1 LKIIKFKFVLIYL
14 LSLSYYQK
22 KRMHV
27 NVLHLILLL
36 FLTRLVSPYCINT
49 VAGGESAILLA
60 FQEPSYID
68 QDTYGALVF
77 SGLSSLYRIN
87 DDESTTI
94 RIAGS
99 SSKIGYTGDGGPAA
113 SALFGGSLVVIK
125 SIREGG
131 SLLVLDSTNKAVRI
145 IYKNGTIGTYFSCLQ
160 TTSVV
165 ENINFRS
172 SSLSCSLSDGL
183 VETLNGDLYFSDT
196 NNHRIRK
203 ISIETGLVST
213 IAGNGFQGNT
223 GNEGQATSA
232 MIDSPRLL
240 AISSDGYILAF
251 VTAKNMIRQ
260 VDLKTGIIKH
270 IAGCEINCDE
280 TYGIAID
287 FPIKG
292 PITGLKFRPIDSALV
307 FINKGEYRIQAIL
320 SNGKLETIAGTG
332 QRGRAKVN
340 ILATSSNLDSPNG
353 LYFDPLSDF
362 FYISDQMTAQILKI
376 NSKTKLIS
384 TIIDAIP
391 HSTNSLQDVNIPA
404 TRTSLSGPRGLLST
418 STGDILI
425 SDGPQNTIRILKSDG
440 TIGTF
445 AGNGE
450 ACIDPKL
457 SCGDGQVATSAQ
469 LNFPYSM
476 AFLKNNDLI
485 IADSS
490 CGKIRKISSTT
501 SIITTIAGTG
511 VIGNENGVANES
523 KIDVSGLAVDD
534 NDNIYIADYKNSRI
548 QKLEGNILTSVA
560 GNNGCKQINNIPT
573 SPPSSVLATTLC
585 IPGPVLHTFGPDKL
599 LYISDALVNTIFR
612 YNIITKSIER
622 FAFIPW
628 DTTRPSSSNN
638 GDGGIA
644 MNAIIFGP
652 SQIAF
657 DSFGNLFVA
666 ETFGY
671 RIRKISKSTQ
681 VVSTV
686 AGIGI
691 NAFTGDGGNP
701 LFASL
706 ATPRGLTIDPF
717 DNIFFSEE
725 TSYRVRELSNGTT
738 PNCPAGYT
746 CPCGLRPEACSNP
759 EFFCPAGTSQPISVS
774 PGFMSIGKP
783 IYGSTTD
790 MVCFLYYIVS

>member
-1 LKIIKFKFVLIYL
+1 MQF
-14 LSLSYYQK
+14 
-22 KRMHV
+22 V
-27 NVLHLILLL
+27 NVLIILLL
-36 FLTRLVSPYCINT
+36 FLIRLTSPYCINT
-49 VAGGESAILLA
+49 VAEGESAILLA

-99 SSKIGYTGDGGPAA
+99 SSNIGYKGDGGPAA

-131 SLLVLDSTNKAVRI
+131 SLLVLDTTNKAVRI

-165 ENINFRS
+165 DNIYFRS
-172 SSLSCSLSDGL
+172 SSFSCSLSDGL

-213 IAGNGFQGNT
+213 IAGTGSPGNT

-240 AISSDGYILAF
+240 ALSSDGFFLAF
-251 VTAKNMIRQ
+251 VSAKNIIRQ

-270 IAGCEINCDE
+270 IAGCESNCDE
-280 TYGIAID
+280 TSGIAID

-292 PITGLKFRPIDSALV
+292 PITGLKFRPIDSVLV
-307 FINKGEYRIQAIL
+307 FINKGEYRIQTVL

-332 QRGRAKVN
+332 QRGQSKVN
-340 ILATSSNLDSPNG
+340 IIATSSNLDSPNG
-353 LYFDPLSDF
+353 LYFDPIGDF
-362 FYISDQMTAQILKI
+362 FYITEQMTAQIIKI
-376 NSKTKLIS
+376 NTKTKLIS
-384 TIIDAIP
+384 TIVDAIP
-391 HSTNSLQDVNIPA
+391 RSTNSLQDVNIPA
-404 TRTSLSGPRGLLST
+404 TRTTLSGPRGLLST

-425 SDGPQNTIRILKSDG
+425 AEGPQNTIRILKSDG
-440 TIGTF
+440 TIGTL

-450 ACIDPKL
+450 SCVDPKL
-457 SCGDGQVATSAQ
+457 SCGDGQAASSAQ

-485 IADSS
+485 IADSG

-523 KIDVSGLAVDD
+523 RIDVSGLAVDD
-534 NDNIYIADYKNSRI
+534 TDNIYIADYRNSRI
-548 QKLEGNILTSVA
+548 QKLEGNIITTVA
-560 GNNGCKQINNIPT
+560 GSGCKLINNIPT
-573 SPPSSVLATTLC
+573 TSASSALSLC
-585 IPGPVLHTFGPDKL
+585 IPGPVMHTFGPDKL
-599 LYISDALVNTIFR
+599 LYISDSLVNTIFR
-612 YNIITKSIER
+612 YNIITGSIQH
-622 FAFIPW
+622 FAFLPW
-628 DTTRPSSSNN
+628 DTARPSSSNN
-638 GDGGIA
+638 GDGTSAI
-644 MNAIIFGP
+644 NAIIFGP

-691 NAFTGDGGNP
+691 NSFTGDGGNP
-701 LFASL
+701 LLASL

-725 TSYRVRELSNGTT
+725 TSFRVRELSNGTT

-759 EFFCPAGTSQPISVS
+759 EFFCPAGTTQPISVS

-790 MVCFLYYIVS
+790 MVSFFYFYIVS